1 MDTRHIAFLELFNSQ
16 VQYVV
21 PRWQRRYCWSQ
32 SDIVRL
38 VDDLLAVA
46 QSRSGSDPAHYGGT
60 LLTFPESRA
69 VQPVTGHRVVDGQ
82 QRLTTVSILL
92 ACIAK
97 ELGPEGRCGA
107 WTGRTIM
114 DDRLTNPGKSADRF
128 RKLRLQD
135 GDEDEYRSGLDG
147 NPHGPGAV
155 AQAWR
160 IARRLVRRN
169 DIALLL
175 KGLERLR
182 VVSIG
187 LGDHDDPQQIFESL
201 NATGRPLTESEKLKN
216 WLLMGLEDAEQQ
228 ELHDR
233 YWKRIEASLDAE
245 YSTEPIDIFLRDF
258 LRWQTGE
265 LRSVKRVYEDLRRWA
280 VRTGKG
286 ADRRALLADL
296 ADLAAH
302 YGVLL
307 GASEHRYQGVERE
320 LRHLRDMGFDTHR
333 PLTLR
338 LLHEAATAGAVEWTE
353 ATLTRVLAGI
363 GTWVTRFWLSD
374 RPMAG
379 MNKAFAELA
388 HRSGPSGEEDPA
400 EFWLERIRRLRN
412 RRVEVPDDEA
422 VRVGIR
428 GRKAYGGSAT
438 RATKAVLCAMM
449 EAEQRGDAP
458 ARGDLTVEHVMPRKL
473 TDEWRSLLGEDAE
486 QIHKSYCHQ
495 LANLTLSGVNA
506 EMGAKPFAEKRA
518 IMERSGVLMTRQIA
532 GEEDWDEA
540 VLERRA
546 EEMADRALG
555 LWPWSDP
562 DARPPAPP
570 DSTWRMRWRIGGG
583 DWHDE
588 VYASQMVLNV
598 AGALLSLDSG
608 NAERLLGE
616 AISSSLQLAGRHPPG
631 SRAGALTMRAVPG
644 HDSYVLYPYRV
655 DSSASAAA
663 CREMGER
670 CGTSV
675 EVEFQDTTD
684 VRKAFWRG
692 LKAETGGLPGQRDGW
707 RSWIVWTRELNELGD
722 MVGVSLRRE
731 SIGLYLRASWAGAN
745 RPSTRPSPY
754 KNPSDR
760 ARRML
765 QYSRTIRRSMYDQQ
779 LDGNE
784 VSESENGRSVSV
796 RRAWDRDDQ
805 EAWPEAALWIKD
817 QADRLQAIVENS
829 H

>member
-1 MDTRHIAFLELFNSQ
+1 MDTRQIAFLELFNSQ

-21 PRWQRRYCWSQ
+21 PRWQRRYCWGQ
-32 SDIVRL
+32 SDIERL
-38 VDDLLAVA
+38 VEDLLAVA
-46 QSRSGSDPAHYGGT
+46 QSKLGSEPAHYGGT
-60 LLTFPESRA
+60 LLTFPESQA
-69 VQPVTGHRVVDGQ
+69 VQPVTVHRVVDGQ

-97 ELGPEGRCGA
+97 ELGPDGQCGD
-107 WTGRTIM
+107 WTGLTIM
-114 DDRLTNPGKSADRF
+114 DYRLTNQGQNADLI

-160 IARRLVRRN
+160 IARRLVRQN
-169 DIALLL
+169 DITLLL

-187 LGDHDDPQQIFESL
+187 LGPHDDPQQIFESL

-216 WLLMGLEDAEQQ
+216 WLLMGLEEAEQQ
-228 ELHDR
+228 DLHDH

-245 YSTEPIDIFLRDF
+245 YSTDPIDIFLRDF

-265 LRSVKRVYEDLRRWA
+265 LRGVKRAYEDLRRWA

-296 ADLAAH
+296 AHLAAH
-302 YGVLL
+302 YGVLT
-307 GASEHRYQGVERE
+307 GASKHPYQAVERE

-338 LLHEAATAGAVEWTE
+338 LLHEATTAGEVEWTE

-363 GTWVTRFWLSD
+363 GTWITRFWLSD

-388 HRSGPSGEEDPA
+388 HRPGPSTEEDPA

-412 RRVEVPDDEA
+412 QRVQVPDDEA
-422 VRVGIR
+422 VRAGIR
-428 GRKAYGGSAT
+428 SRKAYGGSAT

-449 EAEQRGDAP
+449 ESEQHGDAP
-458 ARGDLTVEHVMPRKL
+458 ARKDLTVEHVMPQKL
-473 TDEWRSLLGEDAE
+473 TDDWRSALGEDAE
-486 QIHKSYCHQ
+486 RIHKSYCHQ

-506 EMGAKPFAEKRA
+506 AMGAKPFAEKQA
-518 IMERSGVLMTRQIA
+518 IMERSGVLLTRYLA
-532 GEEDWDEA
+532 DEEVWDEA

-546 EEMADRALG
+546 EELADRALS
-555 LWPWSDP
+555 LWSWSDP
-562 DARPPAPP
+562 HALPHTPPG
-570 DSTWRMRWRIGGG
+570 STWRMQWRIGGG
-583 DWHDE
+583 DWHEED
-588 VYASQMVLNV
+588 YASQMVLNV
-598 AGALLSLDSG
+598 AAALLSHDSD
-608 NAERLLGE
+608 NAERLRGE
-616 AISSSLQLAGRHPPG
+616 AISSNLQLASRYPPG
-631 SRAGALTMRAVPG
+631 SKAGALTMRGVPG
-644 HDSYVLYPYRV
+644 HDSYVLYPYG
-655 DSSASAAA
+655 DLPTIASR
-663 CREMGER
+663 CQEMGER
-670 CGTSV
+670 CEILV
-675 EVEFQDTTD
+675 EVEFPDTPD
-684 VRKAFWRG
+684 LRKAFWRL
-692 LKAETGGLPGQRDGW
+692 LKAETGGLYRQRDDW
-707 RSWIVWTRELNELGD
+707 RSWSVWTRELNELGD
-722 MVGVSLRRE
+722 MVGVSLRGK
-731 SIGLYLRASWAGAN
+731 SIGLYLRAS
-745 RPSTRPSPY
+745 PY
-754 KNPSDR
+754 KNPSGR
-760 ARRML
+760 AQRML
-765 QYSRTIRRSMYDQQ
+765 QYSRTIRASMYDQE

-805 EAWPEAALWIKD
+805 DAWREAALWIKD
-817 QADRLQAIVENS
+817 QADRLQAIAEAF